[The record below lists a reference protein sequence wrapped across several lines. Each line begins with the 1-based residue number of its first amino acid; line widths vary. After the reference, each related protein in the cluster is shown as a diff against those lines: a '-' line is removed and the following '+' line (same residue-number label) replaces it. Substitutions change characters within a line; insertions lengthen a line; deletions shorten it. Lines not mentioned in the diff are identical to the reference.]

1 MKVIGFF
8 NNKGGVGKTTLVY
21 HLACMFCELGHR
33 VLAAD
38 LDPQANLTA
47 MSFDEIQI
55 SMIEDDDIES
65 IYDVIAPVISKGSE
79 IQPQA
84 TKVSSGFFLLPGDL
98 DLSSTEDALSGE
110 WTKCLSDSP
119 LDRERAFSVT
129 TSLARAV
136 RRAANQVDADI
147 ALIDVGP
154 NLGAINRSALLAADY
169 VVVPVAPDIFSL
181 KGLSNVGRGLADWRK
196 GWARRLENSPE
207 YPEPW
212 PAAQMIPIG
221 YVVSRFSIYAGEK
234 SAHFRRWIDRVPKAF
249 HDDVLGETTRP
260 PRSVEDDSSCLAW
273 LKDYRSLIPMA
284 QEARKPIFSLR
295 PRDGAIGAHQS
306 AVISAYN
313 DFRNL
318 AENILTHINEVEER
332 LLSSSDVW

>member
-1 MKVIGFF
+1 MKIIAFF

-21 HLACMFCELGHR
+21 HLACMFSELGHK

-47 MSFDEIQI
+47 MSLDDFQI
-55 SMIEDDDIES
+55 SLIEDDDIES

-79 IQPQA
+79 IQPQPMSVA
-84 TKVSSGFFLLPGDL
+84 SGFSLLPGDL

-136 RRAANQVDADI
+136 RRAADMIDADI

-196 GWARRLENSPE
+196 GWARRLENSPP

-212 PAAQMIPIG
+212 PAAQMAPIG
-221 YVVSRFSIYAGEK
+221 YVVSRFSTYAGEK
-234 SAHFRRWIDRVPKAF
+234 STHFRRWINRVPKAF
-249 HDDVLGETTRP
+249 HNDILGESSRP
-260 PRSVEDDSSCLAW
+260 PNSVEEDPSCLAW
-273 LKDYRSLIPMA
+273 LKDYRSLMPMA

-295 PRDGAIGAHQS
+295 PGDGAIGAHQT
-306 AVISAYN
+306 AVSMAYN
-313 DFRNL
+313 DFQDL
-318 AENILTHINEVEER
+318 AHKILSHIYEVDLEHI
-332 LLSSSDVW
+332 SSPPRW